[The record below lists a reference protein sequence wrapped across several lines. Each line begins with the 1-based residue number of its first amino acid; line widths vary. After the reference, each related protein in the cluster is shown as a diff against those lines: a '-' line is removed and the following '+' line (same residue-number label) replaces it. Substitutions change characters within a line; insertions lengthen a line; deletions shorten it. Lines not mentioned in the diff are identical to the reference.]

1 MSVFYL
7 FARREYSGISRN
19 INENPLPGA
28 FLLLSGS
35 NPLFKFAFT
44 RVSIKVIHKLEKIKA
59 T

>member
-19 INENPLPGA
+19 IKENLLPGA
-28 FLLLSGS
+28 FLFLSGS
-35 NPLFKFAFT
+35 NPLFKFAFA
-44 RVSIKVIHKLEKIKA
+44 RVPIKVIHPLEKIKA